1 MASLME
7 CEAPVIEFLD
17 GIAMINGLTI
27 MSSDAVEL
35 LRRMEAREVQSL
47 VDSLLATIAKVAEGA
62 TTAQLIMEEF
72 KEQIQTKTKEEFE
85 VFRKEVVEELKAFNK
100 GVGEELEKV
109 IDETL
114 KELRERDEGL
124 AEKIDANSKELKK
137 IIEEKVLERL
147 HSKLEEIQERFAL
160 EEKER
165 EIRDKTTLKGLDF
178 QRAVYEE
185 CKALLESSGE
195 VVDYVADR
203 PGALK
208 RKTGDILIQH
218 SLHEKLNPRTVVECK
233 DKNLNASGNASEILA
248 EIEEALANRKADAC
262 LYLFKTSDQM
272 PESFSP
278 IKVGEGFIVASC
290 ETDLWLLLRIAKLIG
305 GIGCRIRGSQEG
317 IDVEASRNELRKIF
331 TYLKELEEI
340 QRLSQLA
347 IGHAEKIHEK
357 AGELRKKIEGSV
369 NKALQGLTEE
379 F

>member
-1 MASLME
+1 ME

-72 KEQIQTKTKEEFE
+72 KEQIQTKTREEFE

-137 IIEEKVLERL
+137 IIEEKVSERL

-203 PGALK
+203 RDMTSKGLEK
-208 RKTGDILIQH
+208 RNKG
-218 SLHEKLNPRTVVECK
+218 ER
-233 DKNLNASGNASEILA
+233 
-248 EIEEALANRKADAC
+248 EA
-262 LYLFKTSDQM
+262 
-272 PESFSP
+272 
-278 IKVGEGFIVASC
+278 
-290 ETDLWLLLRIAKLIG
+290 
-305 GIGCRIRGSQEG
+305 
-317 IDVEASRNELRKIF
+317 
-331 TYLKELEEI
+331 
-340 QRLSQLA
+340 
-347 IGHAEKIHEK
+347 
-357 AGELRKKIEGSV
+357 KK
-369 NKALQGLTEE
+369 
-379 F
+379 